1 MSKVIVEK
9 ISDYDNVLIIDKD
22 SNNGTSIY
30 NKLIN
35 TLKSHNI
42 IDTNYNKLQILKCL
56 RKFMRIK

>member
-35 TLKSHNI
+35 TLK
-42 IDTNYNKLQILKCL
+42 
-56 RKFMRIK
+56 